1 MSISSKAIQRFIV
14 TPIMT
19 FFQIQKKKDTK
30 FDMERRETTNSLMNI
45 KQQKQNWKNKASQQ
59 SSYNQNILVLTQK
72 STNPAIEQT
81 AKSRT

>member
-1 MSISSKAIQRFIV
+1 
-14 TPIMT
+14 
-19 FFQIQKKKDTK
+19 
-30 FDMERRETTNSLMNI
+30 MERRETTNSLMNI

-59 SSYNQNILVLTQK
+59 SSYNQNLLVLTQK